1 MGKEWTRQQLQAAA
15 EALRAVF
22 EDVSVVELPPES
34 EGRWQDD
41 AMQVSYEQGGGQ
53 VSCVLRRRIPVKG
66 GWCGIQMSAPLAGNT
81 LPEDR
86 MTERERELL
95 REDLNRD
102 FLTGAYNRRYIETVL
117 SRQVEADM
125 QAGRRAAVALL
136 SLDEGSTAEDIAADM
151 KEAIGGVHTAL
162 VTYAA
167 RDSEFDGHQIHAGEY
182 LALLDG
188 ALIGSYTG
196 LDELVDELATAA
208 DALDPAVISVYYGE
222 DVSGE
227 EAEATAGALGGR
239 FPDAELTVV
248 DGGQPVYYYM
258 ISIE

>member
-1 MGKEWTRQQLQAAA
+1 MAGWTNNDR
-15 EALRAVF
+15 
-22 EDVSVVELPPES
+22 PP
-34 EGRWQDD
+34 
-41 AMQVSYEQGGGQ
+41 VPQG
-53 VSCVLRRRIPVKG
+53 I
-66 GWCGIQMSAPLAGNT
+66 T
-81 LPEDR
+81 
-86 MTERERELL
+86 
-95 REDLNRD
+95 
-102 FLTGAYNRRYIETVL
+102 
-117 SRQVEADM
+117 
-125 QAGRRAAVALL
+125 ALL

-167 RDSEFDGHQIHAGEY
+167 RDSEFDGHEIHAGEY